1 MAWSCERNESS
12 SCFAST
18 NCGTDAA
25 MNRKRVMVG
34 TRLKVESI
42 IFVDLICAK
51 KINVSK
57 LKDDK
62 QG

>member
-1 MAWSCERNESS
+1 
-12 SCFAST
+12 
-18 NCGTDAA
+18 
-25 MNRKRVMVG
+25 MNRKRVMAG

-42 IFVDLICAK
+42 IFVDLICVK

-62 QG
+62 KDDSKYNEQMNLEKY